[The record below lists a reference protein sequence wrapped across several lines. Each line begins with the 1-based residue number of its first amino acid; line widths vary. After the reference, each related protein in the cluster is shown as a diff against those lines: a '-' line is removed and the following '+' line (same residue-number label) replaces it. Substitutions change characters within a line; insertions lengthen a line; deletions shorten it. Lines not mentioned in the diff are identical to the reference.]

1 MFIFVYVNNNII
13 IENDNWRK
21 IRRNWES
28 KYLKKLMIYVMYC
41 IDVNFLLE
49 INSNRI
55 NSWVE
60 IYK

>member
-13 IENDNWRK
+13 IENDNWKK

-41 IDVNFLLE
+41 IDVNFLIE

>member
-41 IDVNFLLE
+41 IDVNFLIE